1 MSTASLNPALFAR
14 EVLLGIGAPE
24 SSGNI
29 TFLEEWEAKEGG
41 NWVNTA
47 HYNPLNTS
55 LQEPGSVN
63 YSSGQA
69 GTGVQ
74 SYKSWGN
81 GLKATIVTLMGGY
94 YTNVVGAL
102 RKNNQAGALTA
113 LKASPWDQDH
123 YSSGWVSPATAA
135 AYAKAHA
142 AGGTLGAGGGK
153 GLAGDVVQWGKDA
166 VNLPGKATS
175 GIAGDVAK
183 GVEGAAGAVV
193 SPLVTDAKT
202 GIAYIGFAGAGIV
215 LAVGG
220 LLALTKGPRDRVKA
234 KGEEAAK
241 SAAEVA
247 AVAA

>member
-29 TFLEEWEAKEGG
+29 TFVEEWEAKEGG

-55 LQEPGSVN
+55 LAEPGSVN
-63 YSSGQA
+63 YSTGKA
-69 GTGVQ
+69 GSGVQ
-74 SYKSWGN
+74 SYKNWGS
-81 GLKATIVTLMGGY
+81 GLKATIVTLLGGY
-94 YTNVVGAL
+94 YTGVVSGL
-102 RKNNQAGALTA
+102 QKNDQAGALTA
-113 LKASPWDQDH
+113 LKSSPWDSAH

-153 GLAGDVVQWGKDA
+153 GLGGDVVQWGKDA
-166 VNLPGKATS
+166 ANVPGKII
-175 GIAGDVAK
+175 G
-183 GVEGAAGAVV
+183 GAASGVTGAVDSAVGGIV
-193 SPLVTDAKT
+193 SPLVKDAKT
-202 GIAYIGFAGAGIV
+202 GAAYVGFVGAGIV
-215 LAVGG
+215 LAIGG

-234 KGEEAAK
+234 KGEQAGK
-241 SAAEVA
+241 TAAEVA